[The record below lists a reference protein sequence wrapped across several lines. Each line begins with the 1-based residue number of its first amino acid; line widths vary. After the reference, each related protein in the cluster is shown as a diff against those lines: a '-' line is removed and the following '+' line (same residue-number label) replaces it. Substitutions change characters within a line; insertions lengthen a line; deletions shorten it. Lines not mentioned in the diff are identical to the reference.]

1 MAVMIKR
8 DTGIFGTM
16 SDFQVIVNGE
26 KVETIKNG
34 DIIEL
39 ELNQPK
45 AVIQFSQLGIK
56 TNELQVKD
64 GESIEL
70 FTQSWTIYSVFA
82 LSLLLVWV
90 RSFNIR
96 SIMYAVIAVYLLA
109 VLFKDGFIYQAKI
122 VPNVSRY

>member
-1 MAVMIKR
+1 MTVMIKR

-16 SDFQVIVNGE
+16 SNFQVIVNDE

-34 DIIEL
+34 EIIEL
-39 ELNQPK
+39 ELDEPK

-82 LSLLLVWV
+82 LSIVLVWV

-96 SIMYAVIAVYLLA
+96 SIMYAIIAVYLLA
-109 VLFKDGFIYQAKI
+109 VLFKNGFIYQAKI
-122 VPNVSRY
+122 VPKVSRY

>member
-39 ELNQPK
+39 ELDQPK